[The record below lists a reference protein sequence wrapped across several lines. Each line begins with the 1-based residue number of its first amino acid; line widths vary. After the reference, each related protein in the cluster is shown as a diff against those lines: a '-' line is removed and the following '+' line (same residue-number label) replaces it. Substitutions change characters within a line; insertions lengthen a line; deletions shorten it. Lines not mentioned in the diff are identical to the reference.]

1 MDIDGSINKRRL
13 KKILCVTLSVVIC
26 IFLIGVLYLFGTTRK
41 LNEKVHAQAKIIKPV
56 DSKRA
61 LPINILIL
69 GVDIGDPNIKDNDD
83 IKRTDSMMLLH
94 YNPSEKDVKVISIPR
109 DTKIK
114 INNKDIKINSA
125 YAFGGA
131 KKTIEVVENMLDT
144 TINYYIKLDYKAF
157 TKFIDAIGGVNMDI
171 EEDMKYDD
179 EGQDLHIDFK
189 KGENVHLDGK
199 KAEEFFRWRKNNDGT
214 GLAEGDLGR
223 IKNQHIF
230 MEKVTK
236 KIKSPM
242 MPLRIPKILSVIEEN
257 VETNMSPKIMV
268 KHGSKGIGLSSS
280 NIKFSTLEG
289 EPQYIKGISY
299 FVYDKNKNKD
309 TLQSLQS
316 VSKTASSSTI
326 GGIDKSKLKVKVL
339 NGTNIEGLAK
349 IYSNM
354 LKNLGYQNI
363 IIGNGEKLMESK
375 AYIKDNNKDLKNI
388 IKQDF
393 NIKNLQSM
401 EEKQG
406 DFDIIIILGEDKK
419 TLKN

>member
-1 MDIDGSINKRRL
+1 MDIDESMNKRRL

-41 LNEKVHAQAKIIKPV
+41 LNEKVESQAKIIKPV

-131 KKTIEVVENMLDT
+131 KKSIEVVENMLDT
-144 TINYYIKLDYKAF
+144 TINYYIKVDYKAF

-189 KGENVHLDGK
+189 KGKNIHLDGK

-257 VETNMSPKIMV
+257 VETNMSPRIMV

-289 EPQYIKGISY
+289 EPKYIKGISY

-326 GGIDKSKLKVKVL
+326 GGVDKSKLKVKVL
-339 NGTNIEGLAK
+339 NGTNTEGLAK
-349 IYSNM
+349 IYSSM

-375 AYIKDNNKDLKNI
+375 AYIKDNNKDLKSI

>member
-1 MDIDGSINKRRL
+1 MDIDEGMNKRRL
-13 KKILCVTLSVVIC
+13 KKLLCIALSVVIC
-26 IFLIGVLYLFGTTRK
+26 IFLIGVLYLFGASRK
-41 LNEKVHAQAKIIKPV
+41 LNEKVESQAKIIKPV
-56 DSKRA
+56 DTKRS

-69 GVDIGDPNIKDNDD
+69 GVDIGDPNIKENED
-83 IKRTDSMMLLH
+83 IKRTDSMMILH
-94 YNPSEKDVKVISIPR
+94 YNPSEKDIKVISIPR

-157 TKFIDAIGGVNMDI
+157 TKFIDAIGGVNIDI
-171 EEDMKYDD
+171 EEDMNYDD

-189 KGENVHLDGK
+189 KGRGIHLDGK
-199 KAEEFFRWRKNNDGT
+199 KSEEFFRWRKNNDGT

-257 VETNMSPKIMV
+257 VETNMSPSAMI
-268 KHGSKGIGLSSS
+268 KHGSKGIELSTRD
-280 NIKFSTLEG
+280 IKFCILEG
-289 EPQYIKGISY
+289 EPKYIKGISY
-299 FVYDKNKNKD
+299 FIYDKNKNKD

-316 VSKTASSSTI
+316 VSKTASSITS

-339 NGTNIEGLAK
+339 NGTNVEGLAK
-349 IYSNM
+349 VYSSM

-375 AYIKDNNKDLKNI
+375 AYIKDNNKDLKSI

-393 NIKNLQSM
+393 NIKSVQSL
-401 EEKQG
+401 EGKQG

>member
-189 KGENVHLDGK
+189 KGKNVHLDGK

-268 KHGSKGIGLSSS
+268 KHGSKGVGLSSS

>member
-1 MDIDGSINKRRL
+1 MDIDENMNKRRL
-13 KKILCVTLSVVIC
+13 KKFLCVTLSVVIC
-26 IFLIGVLYLFGTTRK
+26 IFLISVLYLFGTTRK
-41 LNEKVHAQAKIIKPV
+41 LNEKVESQAKIIKPV
-56 DSKRA
+56 DTKRS

-69 GVDIGDPNIKDNDD
+69 GVDIGDPNIKDNED

-189 KGENVHLDGK
+189 KGKNIHLDGK

-289 EPQYIKGISY
+289 EPKYIKGISY
-299 FVYDKNKNKD
+299 FVYDKDKNKD

-316 VSKTASSSTI
+316 VSKTASSSTV
-326 GGIDKSKLKVKVL
+326 GGVDKSKLKVKVL
-339 NGTNIEGLAK
+339 NGTNTEGLAK

-375 AYIKDNNKDLKNI
+375 AYIKDNNKDLKSI

>member
-1 MDIDGSINKRRL
+1 MDIDESMNKRRL

-41 LNEKVHAQAKIIKPV
+41 LNEKVESQAKIIKPV

-144 TINYYIKLDYKAF
+144 TINYYIKVDYKAF

-189 KGENVHLDGK
+189 KGKNIHLDGK

-257 VETNMSPKIMV
+257 VETNMSPRIMV

-289 EPQYIKGISY
+289 EPKYIKGISY

-326 GGIDKSKLKVKVL
+326 GGVDKSKLKVKVL
-339 NGTNIEGLAK
+339 NGTNTEGLAK
-349 IYSNM
+349 IYSSM

-375 AYIKDNNKDLKNI
+375 AYIKDNNKDLKSI

-393 NIKNLQSM
+393 NIKKLQSM

>member
-1 MDIDGSINKRRL
+1 MDVDKNINKRKL

-26 IFLIGVLYLFGTTRK
+26 IFLISVLYLFGTTRR
-41 LNEKVHAQAKIIKPV
+41 LNEKVEKQAKIIKPV
-56 DSKRA
+56 DTKRS

-69 GVDIGDPNIKDNDD
+69 GVDIGDPNIKDKDE
-83 IKRTDSMMLLH
+83 IKRADSIMLLH
-94 YNPSEKDVKVISIPR
+94 YNPGEKDIKVISIPR

-125 YAFGGA
+125 YTFGGA
-131 KKTIEVVENMLDT
+131 KKTIEVVEDMLDT

-157 TKFIDAIGGVNMDI
+157 TKFIDAIGGVDMDI

-189 KGENVHLDGK
+189 KGKNIHLDGK
-199 KAEEFFRWRKNNDGT
+199 KSEEFFRWRKNNDGT

-223 IKNQHIF
+223 IKNQHTF
-230 MEKVTK
+230 MGKVTK

-242 MPLRIPKILSVIEEN
+242 MPLRLPKVLSVIEEN
-257 VETNMSPKIMV
+257 VETNMSPRSML
-268 KHGSKGIGLSSS
+268 KHGSKGIGLSTS

-299 FVYDKNKNKD
+299 FIYDKNKNKD
-309 TLQSLQS
+309 ILQSLQS
-316 VSKTASSSTI
+316 VSKNTSSNTI

-339 NGTNIEGLAK
+339 NGTNIGGLAK
-349 IYSNM
+349 IYSEM

-375 AYIKDNNKDLKNI
+375 AYIKDNNKDLKSI
-388 IKQDF
+388 VKEDF
-393 NIKNLQSM
+393 NIKSIQAM

>member
-1 MDIDGSINKRRL
+1 MDIDESMNKRRL

-41 LNEKVHAQAKIIKPV
+41 LNEKVESQAKIIKPV

-144 TINYYIKLDYKAF
+144 TINYYIKVDYKAF

-189 KGENVHLDGK
+189 KGKNIHLDGK

-257 VETNMSPKIMV
+257 VETNMSPRIMV

-289 EPQYIKGISY
+289 EPKYIKGISY

-316 VSKTASSSTI
+316 VSKTASSSTV
-326 GGIDKSKLKVKVL
+326 GGVDKSKLKVKVL
-339 NGTNIEGLAK
+339 NGTNTEGLAK

-375 AYIKDNNKDLKNI
+375 AYIKDNNKDLKSI

-393 NIKNLQSM
+393 NIKKLQSM

>member
-1 MDIDGSINKRRL
+1 MDIDESMNKRRL

-41 LNEKVHAQAKIIKPV
+41 LNEKVESQAKIIKPV

-144 TINYYIKLDYKAF
+144 TINYYIKVDYKAF

-189 KGENVHLDGK
+189 KGKNIHLDGK

-257 VETNMSPKIMV
+257 VETNMSPRIMV

-289 EPQYIKGISY
+289 EPKYIKGISY

-326 GGIDKSKLKVKVL
+326 GGLDKSKLKVKVL
-339 NGTNIEGLAK
+339 NGTNTEGLAK
-349 IYSNM
+349 IYSSM

-375 AYIKDNNKDLKNI
+375 AYIKDNNKDLKSI

-393 NIKNLQSM
+393 NIKKLQSM

>member
-1 MDIDGSINKRRL
+1 MDIDENMNKRRL
-13 KKILCVTLSVVIC
+13 KKFLCVTLSVVIC
-26 IFLIGVLYLFGTTRK
+26 IFLISVLYLFGTTRK
-41 LNEKVHAQAKIIKPV
+41 LNEKVESQAKIIKPV

-69 GVDIGDPNIKDNDD
+69 GVDIGDPNIKDNED

-189 KGENVHLDGK
+189 KGKNIHLDGK

-257 VETNMSPKIMV
+257 VETNMSPRIMV

-289 EPQYIKGISY
+289 ESKYIKGISY
-299 FVYDKNKNKD
+299 FVYDKDKNKD

-316 VSKTASSSTI
+316 VSKTASSSTV
-326 GGIDKSKLKVKVL
+326 GGVDKSKLKVKVL
-339 NGTNIEGLAK
+339 NGTNTEGLAK

-375 AYIKDNNKDLKNI
+375 AYIKDNNKDLKSI

>member
-1 MDIDGSINKRRL
+1 MDIDESMNKRRL

-41 LNEKVHAQAKIIKPV
+41 LNEKVESQAKIIKPV

-144 TINYYIKLDYKAF
+144 TINYYIKVDYKAF

-189 KGENVHLDGK
+189 KGKNIHLDGK

-257 VETNMSPKIMV
+257 VETNMSPRIMV

-289 EPQYIKGISY
+289 EPKYIKGISY

-326 GGIDKSKLKVKVL
+326 GSVDKSKLKVKVL
-339 NGTNIEGLAK
+339 NGTNTEGLAK
-349 IYSNM
+349 IYSSM

-375 AYIKDNNKDLKNI
+375 AYIKDNNKDLKSI

-393 NIKNLQSM
+393 NIKKLQSM

>member
-1 MDIDGSINKRRL
+1 MDIDESMNKRRL

-41 LNEKVHAQAKIIKPV
+41 LNEKVESQAKIIKPV

-61 LPINILIL
+61 FPINILIL

-144 TINYYIKLDYKAF
+144 TINYYIKVDYKAF

-189 KGENVHLDGK
+189 KGKNIHLDGK

-257 VETNMSPKIMV
+257 VETNMSPRIMV

-289 EPQYIKGISY
+289 EPKYIKGISY

-326 GGIDKSKLKVKVL
+326 GGVDKSKLKVKVL
-339 NGTNIEGLAK
+339 NGTNTEGLAK
-349 IYSNM
+349 IYSSM

-375 AYIKDNNKDLKNI
+375 AYIKDNNKDLKSI

-393 NIKNLQSM
+393 NIKKLQSM

>member
-1 MDIDGSINKRRL
+1 MDIDESMNKRRL

-41 LNEKVHAQAKIIKPV
+41 LNEKVESQAKIIKPV

-144 TINYYIKLDYKAF
+144 TINYYIKVDYKAF

-189 KGENVHLDGK
+189 KGKNIHLDGK

-257 VETNMSPKIMV
+257 VETNMSPRIMV

-289 EPQYIKGISY
+289 EPKYIKGISY

-326 GGIDKSKLKVKVL
+326 GGVDKSKLKVKVL
-339 NGTNIEGLAK
+339 NGTNTEGLAK
-349 IYSNM
+349 IYSSM

-375 AYIKDNNKDLKNI
+375 AYIKDNNKDLKSI

>member
-1 MDIDGSINKRRL
+1 MDIDESMNKRRL

-41 LNEKVHAQAKIIKPV
+41 LNEKVESQAKIIKPV

-131 KKTIEVVENMLDT
+131 KKSIEVVENMLDT
-144 TINYYIKLDYKAF
+144 TINYYIKVDYKAF

-189 KGENVHLDGK
+189 KGKNIHLDGK

-257 VETNMSPKIMV
+257 VETNMSPRIMV

-289 EPQYIKGISY
+289 EPKYIKGISY

-326 GGIDKSKLKVKVL
+326 GGVDKSKLKVKVL
-339 NGTNIEGLAK
+339 NGTNTEGLAK
-349 IYSNM
+349 IYSSM

-375 AYIKDNNKDLKNI
+375 AYIKDNNKDLKSI

-393 NIKNLQSM
+393 NIKKLQSM